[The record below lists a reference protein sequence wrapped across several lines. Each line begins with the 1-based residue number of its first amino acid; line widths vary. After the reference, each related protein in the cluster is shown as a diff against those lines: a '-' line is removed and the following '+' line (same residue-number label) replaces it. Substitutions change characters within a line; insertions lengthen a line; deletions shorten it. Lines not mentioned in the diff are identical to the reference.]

1 MGQPTQPYKRSI
13 SGSVGAGVQS
23 LFGNGGRRFY
33 LLVHKVSS
41 KYHKAGES
49 QQIIVD
55 EIELGRDPRCQ
66 VRFDETF
73 ETVSRRHAAIVK
85 DGENWKLVQ
94 LSQTNSTYLN
104 GHKVEKEWYL
114 QNGDEIQLSTNG
126 PKLGFILPE
135 GKKGLVSSIG
145 LTARLNLFRQQALR
159 PYKYALTALSCVL
172 LLCCGVGGYFLY
184 DARKENMELNALVE
198 QTQEQWDKEK
208 ETMRE
213 SLDSLTSSNAS
224 LLADAEARRK
234 MLDSLAA
241 SNADLQADA
250 EARKREV
257 NKLKSKVKELSERPV
272 PSVAASNVDNSAIEA
287 CLPYVYFVQTIK
299 FDIQLPTGEKVELD
313 CSKEGVPGWSG
324 TGFLLNDG
332 RFVTARHVVEG
343 WYFWKDGSG
352 VNEEL
357 MQFNYIVNNGGKVV
371 ATFIAVSSSGSQ
383 MQFTSDQFR
392 CNRSGDETGTL
403 EDGGRISLAP
413 LDETDYA
420 YLTTSSHTGLSFDS
434 QKSQHLERGT
444 NLTVLG
450 FPLGIGANAINDINP
465 IYGSGIVAAP
475 GLQKGRILTTDT
487 NYEQGNS
494 GGPVFCMESG
504 HLVVIG
510 IVSAGAGRSTG
521 FVVPISV
528 IR

>member
-55 EIELGRDPRCQ
+55 EIELGRDPHCQ

-73 ETVSRRHAAIVK
+73 VTVSRRHAAIVK
-85 DGENWKLVQ
+85 EGDNWKLVQ

-104 GHKVEKEWYL
+104 GHKVQKEWYL

-145 LTARLNLFRQQALR
+145 LTARLNLFRKQALR
-159 PYKYALTALSCVL
+159 PYKTALTALSCVL
-172 LLCCGVGGYFLY
+172 LLCCGLGGYFLH
-184 DARKENMELNALVE
+184 DARKENMQLNALIE
-198 QTQEQWDKEK
+198 QTQDQWVKDK
-208 ETMRE
+208 ETMRKA
-213 SLDSLTSSNAS
+213 LDSLTV
-224 LLADAEARRK
+224 
-234 MLDSLAA
+234 
-241 SNADLQADA
+241 SNADLLADA
-250 EARKREV
+250 EARKREL
-257 NKLKSKVKELSERPV
+257 NRLKSKVKEITERSV
-272 PSVAASNVDNSAIEA
+272 PSVAASNVNNSAIEA

-313 CSKEGVPGWSG
+313 CSKDGVPAWSG

-343 WYFWKDGSG
+343 WYFWRDGSG

-357 MQFNYIVNNGGKVV
+357 MQFNYIVNNGGKVI

-403 EDGGRISLAP
+403 ENGGRISLAP

-420 YLTTSSHTGLSFDS
+420 YLTTSSHTGLIFDS

-494 GGPVFCMESG
+494 GGPVFCTESG